1 MKRSKSFDP
10 TEHAAEWR
18 RLVERAKE
26 LLDSGKE
33 PLDAIQWQESADA
46 LFAESDLGCLLI
58 GTAMLTDVLEEK
70 IRKKLLNLT
79 GNTIP
84 GRHLDFLLDSKNG
97 PIGTFGVRIIMSHA
111 LGIIDGRLHSALF

>member
-84 GRHLDFLLDSKNG
+84 GRRLRFSFSILRMVQLGHLACELLCH
-97 PIGTFGVRIIMSHA
+97 TRCWE
-111 LGIIDGRLHSALF
+111 